1 MIFYLL
7 HFAVLCVL
15 ISLEVYVNRHSRNSE
30 TELNNFAISL
40 LFGIIEA
47 VLYLVILLFNETW
60 LPALIQQVMKLVL
73 CFDAIFMCSISFSF
87 IATGSKK
94 HEKLRTAIN
103 IVFDIVAV
111 VIVYSQ
117 FTYINIS
124 HGGFAVES
132 PYLFIREVRKFF
144 PWKWWDLYR
153 VIFRVIVPLSCYLIM
168 TMLQERK
175 ATQLEKFQSVILGVG
190 ILSFWFSNYILSVL
204 SKADFRF
211 TLIFMVSYTFMA
223 TIMVSAWSKQNV
235 PSGKGFWFTILKY
248 IISYIAPAIIVGLVC
263 MEFQPVGRNN
273 TILYIAL
280 ITIISIVSI
289 VWSLFVSELLPL
301 ASTHYEA
308 DYERSLEKEFASI
321 EYAEG
326 EMDQITNQVFEIVQK
341 NVECS
346 FMNVYILG
354 NQGQFDVA
362 YSSNNSGKKI
372 PYSSDAFDSLLGL
385 NRSVLISSQ
394 LEKEH
399 DLLGVKDLF
408 ASFFEKTNSD
418 ALFVL
423 NEGHNVFGLIT
434 LGKKSNGDHFKEYDF
449 NVFEKLYSYFF
460 VFGYYMRNIAN
471 KDILGTVNRE
481 IRMSSQVISSIQEN
495 LDRINNPKIDIGYL
509 MEAAHNIGG
518 EFIDFIRLTDSKY
531 LFVVGDLSGKGIAAS
546 MNMVILKFIIRT
558 YLADTHDFKQ
568 LVVKVNNFV
577 RENLRKGTIFAG
589 LFALMDFEK
598 DTLYYIN
605 CGIPALLLYTQVYN
619 NVIEIQ
625 GSGYVL
631 GFVKDISPYISVK
644 STKINKGDILLAC
657 TDGLINSHSLRG
669 ETFGKE
675 RIKQAMLENSGYP
688 AQRMAQFTL
697 ENLEKFVSKELE
709 DDVSIL
715 VIKYDTDDIQEAVSE
730 DTVAEVQ
737 NDEDEIIHE
746 EQIEEPVVDESSD
759 VEQEAPAEDL
769 TIFTEVIDD
778 NPIDE
783 SVFDAPPESGA
794 LVQENETVKNDNENL
809 SAADLNE
816 LDDLLNDVGL

>member
-7 HFAVLCVL
+7 HFIVLCTFVY
-15 ISLEVYVNRHSRNSE
+15 LEIYINKHSKNTDS
-30 TELNNFAISL
+30 ELNNFAISI

-47 VLYLVILLFNETW
+47 ALYLVVLLFNDRW
-60 LPALIQQVMKLVL
+60 LPALIQQVMRLIL

-87 IATGSKK
+87 ISMGSKK
-94 HEKLRTAIN
+94 HEKFRTAIN
-103 IVFDIVAV
+103 V
-111 VIVYSQ
+111 VIDIIAVAIVYTQ

-124 HGGFAVES
+124 LGGFTVES

-153 VIFRVIVPLSCYLIM
+153 MVFRIIIPASCYLIM
-168 TMLQERK
+168 AMLQERK
-175 ATQLEKFQSVILGVG
+175 ATQLEKFQALILGLGVAVG
-190 ILSFWFSNYILSVL
+190 WFASFVLNILSKS
-204 SKADFRF
+204 DFKF
-211 TLIFMVSYTFMA
+211 TLVFMMPYLFMCS
-223 TIMVSAWSKQNV
+223 IMIGAWSKQNV
-235 PSGKGFWFTILKY
+235 PSGKGVFFTILKY
-248 IISYIAPAIIVGLVC
+248 VISYFVPALLLGFVCLELQPIGKNNTAFFIIIV
-263 MEFQPVGRNN
+263 
-273 TILYIAL
+273 A
-280 ITIISIVSI
+280 IVSI
-289 VWSLFVSELLPL
+289 ACIFWALILSDVLSFTSN
-301 ASTHYEA
+301 HYEA
-308 DYERSLEKEFASI
+308 DYERSLEKEFALI
-321 EYAEG
+321 EYGEG
-326 EMDQITNQVFEIVQK
+326 EMDQITNQVYEIIQK
-341 NVECS
+341 NIECS
-346 FMNVYILG
+346 FMNVYILN
-354 NQGQFDVA
+354 NQGQFEVA
-362 YSSNNSGKKI
+362 YSSNNSGSKI
-372 PYSSDAFDSLLGL
+372 PYSADAFESLLGL
-385 NRSVLISSQ
+385 NRSVLVLNQ
-394 LEKEH
+394 LDKEH
-399 DLLGVKDLF
+399 DLLGVKDQF
-408 ASFFEKTNSD
+408 TTFFEKTNSD

-518 EFIDFIRLTDSKY
+518 EFIDFIRLTDTKY
-531 LFVVGDLSGKGIAAS
+531 LFIVGDLSGKGIAAS

-568 LVVKVNNFV
+568 LVVKVNTFV
-577 RENLRKGTIFAG
+577 RENLRKGTIFSG

-605 CGIPALLLYTQVYN
+605 CGVPALLLYTQVYN

-675 RIKQAMLENSGYP
+675 RIKQALLENSGYP

-715 VIKYDTDDIQEAVSE
+715 VIKYDTDDFQDHIPQESVSE
-730 DTVAEVQ
+730 DSLVEESVVPEQATEETVSNEA
-737 NDEDEIIHE
+737 
-746 EQIEEPVVDESSD
+746 
-759 VEQEAPAEDL
+759 VEQEEQQPQED
-769 TIFTEVIDD
+769 TIFTEIIDD

-783 SVFDAPPESGA
+783 SVFDVPAESGA
-794 LVQENETVKNDNENL
+794 IASEEASSEINESNL
-809 SAADLNE
+809 SSADLSE